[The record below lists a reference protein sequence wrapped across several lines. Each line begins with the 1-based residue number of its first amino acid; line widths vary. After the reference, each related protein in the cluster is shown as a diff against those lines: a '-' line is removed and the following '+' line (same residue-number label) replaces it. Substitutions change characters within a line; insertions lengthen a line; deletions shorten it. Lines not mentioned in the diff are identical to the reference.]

1 MCGQLVLENY
11 KLKRCIRCKACDLS
25 KNARCALLCFKPLK
39 LPKFLF
45 QQKGYTKQQN
55 LTNNVSENFGHFYS
69 KEILKFCILIARR
82 NHFSE

>member
-45 QQKGYTKQQN
+45 QQKGYNKTAKFNKQRLRN
-55 LTNNVSENFGHFYS
+55 LRSF
-69 KEILKFCILIARR
+69 L
-82 NHFSE
+82 